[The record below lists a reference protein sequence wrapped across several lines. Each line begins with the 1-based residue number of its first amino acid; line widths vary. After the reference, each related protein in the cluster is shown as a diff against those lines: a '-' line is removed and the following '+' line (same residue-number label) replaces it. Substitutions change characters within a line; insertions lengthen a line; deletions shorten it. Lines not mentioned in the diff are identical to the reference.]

1 MVEIR
6 FYNFVGE
13 KVVINKPLENETISS
28 GLFLQPFNILTPKLK
43 VRFPN
48 VFNFNYCYIPEL
60 QRYYFI
66 NDVVIVSAGVYE
78 LSLNVD
84 VLQTYKTEILNAF
97 GNVVSRENANNY
109 ISSRA
114 NVFDRKPIF
123 ENVEFSEKA
132 PFNESG
138 NIIMITLKGDN

>member
-6 FYNFVGE
+6 FYNFGGE
-13 KVVINKPLENETISS
+13 KVQINKPLENEIISS
-28 GLFLQPFNILTPKLK
+28 GLFLQPFNILTPRLK

-60 QRYYFI
+60 RRYYFI
-66 NDVVIVSAGVYE
+66 NDVIILSRDIYE

-84 VLQTYKTEILNAF
+84 VLQTYKTEILNAV

-109 ISSRA
+109 ISSR
-114 NVFDRKPIF
+114 
-123 ENVEFSEKA
+123 ENIYNIIPNFAKAEFSENT
-132 PFNESG
+132 PFNSEG
-138 NIIMITLKGDN
+138 EILLVTIKGDK